1 MTADAIC
8 EPKPVQRP
16 LPILIGGGGERRMLG
31 IVARYADIWNTWG
44 RPEVIAHKSAVL
56 DRFCAEAGRD
66 PATIDRSAQALV
78 LIGADTADLQAR
90 AERSPLPHIGG
101 TPQQLV
107 DTLARYAEAGLD
119 EFLVP
124 DRTLGTGSQR
134 RDGMDML
141 IEQIA
146 GPFR

>member
-1 MTADAIC
+1 
-8 EPKPVQRP
+8 
-16 LPILIGGGGERRMLG
+16 
-31 IVARYADIWNTWG
+31 
-44 RPEVIAHKSAVL
+44 VIAHKSAVL
-56 DRFCAEAGRD
+56 DRFCDQGGRD

-78 LIGADTADLQAR
+78 LIGADSADLQAR
-90 AERSPLPHIGG
+90 AARGPLPLIGG

-119 EFLVP
+119 EFIVP

-134 RDGMDML
+134 RDLMDML

-146 GPFR
+146 TPFR

>member
-1 MTADAIC
+1 MGQDAVD
-8 EPKPVQRP
+8 E
-16 LPILIGGGGERRMLG
+16 LL
-31 IVARYADIWNTWG
+31 G
-44 RPEVIAHKSAVL
+44 RPGVDQAAQAEADVPAFVEVDSPHAQPDVIAHKSAVL

-78 LIGADTADLQAR
+78 LIGADSADLQAR
-90 AERSPLPHIGG
+90 AARSPLPLIGG

-119 EFLVP
+119 EFIVP

-134 RDGMDML
+134 RDMMDML

-146 GPFR
+146 TPFR